1 MIDDCVVKQCDLFFV
16 WSHRSISFVLKYLR
30 TLLLGY
36 AALSNGN
43 TRSIMVA
50 RHVISSSGISI
61 EIVGDGMPSR
71 GGLIVG
77 LRVSFIVRLF

>member
-1 MIDDCVVKQCDLFFV
+1 
-16 WSHRSISFVLKYLR
+16 
-30 TLLLGY
+30 LLLGY

-43 TRSIMVA
+43 TKSIIVA

-77 LRVSFIVRLF
+77 SIVSFIER